1 MVKID
6 ARNIARTLD
15 DAGSWR
21 AIVLHGEDT
30 GLIRERAAQAVRRV
44 AGTTDD
50 PFQVAQLDR
59 ETQDRLEEEATA
71 LSLIGGRRVVWVRDG
86 QESLAPL
93 FKRVLDADTD
103 ALVVLEAPGI
113 TARSKLRALAEAH
126 KQVASIACYPE
137 EGRALSQTV
146 TEALAQAGVTID
158 RDALIW
164 LLGVLGSD
172 RSGVR
177 GEVEKLLLYAGP
189 NGRLDLSSVQDCVGD
204 AGGNSLEDAAFSA
217 LCGNRMMA
225 DQALERALADGANP
239 VAVARTVLGVL
250 VRLQKVA
257 QAVQDGQGRAE
268 ATKSLKPPVFFKRTA
283 AFSQALD
290 RWPLPALAL
299 VARETQ
305 AFELACK
312 QSASPDMALCRRHI
326 ASLCTVRKA

>member
-6 ARNIARTLD
+6 ARSISRTLS

-30 GLIRERAAQAVRRV
+30 GLIRERAARAVKLV

-71 LSLIGGRRVVWVRDG
+71 LSLIGGRRVVWVREG
-86 QESLAPL
+86 QDSLAPL
-93 FKRVLDADTD
+93 FKRALETDTET
-103 ALVVLEAPGI
+103 LIVIEAPGI
-113 TARSKLRALAEAH
+113 TARSKLRTLAEAH

-137 EGRALSQTV
+137 EGRVLSQTV
-146 TEALAQAGVTID
+146 TDALGQAGVTID
-158 RDALIW
+158 RDALTW
-164 LLGVLGSD
+164 LMGVLGSD

-177 GEVEKLLLYAGP
+177 GEIEKLVLYAGE
-189 NGRLDLSSVQDCVGD
+189 NSRLDLQAVQDCVGD
-204 AGGNSLEDAAFSA
+204 AGGNSLEDAAFAA
-217 LCGNRMMA
+217 LCGNRLMA

-239 VAVARTVLGVL
+239 VAVARTVLGIL

-257 QAVQDGQGRAE
+257 QGVQDGQGRAE
-268 ATKSLKPPVFFKRTA
+268 SIKTLRPPVFFKRTA
-283 AFSQALD
+283 AFNQALD
-290 RWPLPALAL
+290 RWPLAALNTA
-299 VARETQ
+299 ARETQ